1 MKKFRFD
8 HANKSWDRYKMFHKF
23 NGAMCEFET
32 GEVMVAANLQ
42 SHHRQMYDRYNIQ
55 VVSTTEPDCP
65 SLYFDKECTELV
77 TKAWLTQEG
86 QQELAIDHEQ
96 SCAVALRYYYHWGQ
110 RTKPSVYL
118 GSHVREA
125 GAYWSGAERMPVP
138 LESIKVQQPNPEYR
152 KKVQPVLNDE
162 VIPAITAMWRLS
174 DASNGHQYSVNKYKA
189 KEKWL
194 ESSAQEII
202 DDILSEDSDYY
213 RNEAMRSIAQSGF
226 RLPRATTEVDFL
238 YIKGEK

>member
-1 MKKFRFD
+1 
-8 HANKSWDRYKMFHKF
+8 
-23 NGAMCEFET
+23 
-32 GEVMVAANLQ
+32 
-42 SHHRQMYDRYNIQ
+42 
-55 VVSTTEPDCP
+55 
-65 SLYFDKECTELV
+65 
-77 TKAWLTQEG
+77 
-86 QQELAIDHEQ
+86 
-96 SCAVALRYYYHWGQ
+96 
-110 RTKPSVYL
+110 
-118 GSHVREA
+118 
-125 GAYWSGAERMPVP
+125 MPVP

>member
-32 GEVMVAANLQ
+32 GEVMVAANIQ
-42 SHHRQMYDRYNIQ
+42 SHHRQMYSTYNIQ

-65 SLYFDKECTELV
+65 LLYFDKECTEPV

-96 SCAVALRYYYHWGQ
+96 KCAVALRYYYHWGQ

-138 LESIKVQQPNPEYR
+138 LESIKVQAPNPEYR
-152 KKVQPVLNDE
+152 KVLSPIMDNE

-189 KEKWL
+189 KEKSL
-194 ESSAQEII
+194 YSSAQEII